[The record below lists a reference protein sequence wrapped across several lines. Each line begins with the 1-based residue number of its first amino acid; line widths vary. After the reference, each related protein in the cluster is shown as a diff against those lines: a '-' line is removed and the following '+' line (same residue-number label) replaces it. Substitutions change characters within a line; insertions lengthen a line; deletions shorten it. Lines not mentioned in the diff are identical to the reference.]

1 MAHLPEDEKRQ
12 VFKTQLEHLHNNGYL
27 TDEAYH
33 KVLEAD
39 RTYRQDKNKEKEQ
52 LYKAPQATEARD
64 FVTEQKPPVK
74 PKKEKKT
81 KSKEEIRERNIT
93 WSLILGVSLLLIT
106 GLIVAT
112 SQWDQ
117 MGPGMKVFSIFF
129 VSLFFHGLS
138 YATGKFLNIEK
149 TAFAFLTLGS
159 LLIPI
164 AIVAIGFF
172 GLFGDYL
179 SLFGEGRYL
188 LGLLGT
194 LLPLPLYIRH
204 AIVHKSR
211 LYVWISF
218 VFLSLSAGF
227 SLGALPLSM
236 DAFYMGL
243 MLFNALLLGGYIWFK
258 DSDRWA
264 LFIKELPLY
273 AQMNLVLSTV
283 LMLFFFESEV
293 FYSFNLLLTAS
304 IYMAMVFI
312 YQTKEYQFV
321 FSVMIVYA
329 IYQLVE
335 NSPLQS
341 VDLTVYAVV
350 GLVYL
355 GFAYAFKNHQFVEK
369 VFRYTSG
376 IVSFCA
382 FVYISYESIVFRG
395 EEGSWLLL
403 IAYALITV
411 NYLLLSNLT
420 SYVVFQYMTPVF
432 FFITLWQL
440 WEMTEIGPLFLF
452 LFIGAAVSLLYIGL
466 WTNLAWLQAVAP
478 STIYTSISVM
488 AGCIGYSVY
497 DERLAY
503 SSFMFLMISGLA
515 YPVKRT
521 YSQVDIGETAV
532 WVHPVALFI
541 SSAILYEPLIGWFPA
556 YQEGLAFPFHLAVT
570 GVLLLMVHLLW
581 KKFNDQQLSSASF
594 YTGQGSYILAMVTL
608 AGNSRVDPVLIRPM
622 ILFVGIG
629 MMVWFV
635 LYAKRAFLWLFV
647 SVTMLAFYIS
657 LLDPLS
663 FASFA
668 SFASFFTYMILAPAL
683 LIFLGDVRLGKW
695 EERQPYFYWLAH
707 AIQPVLIALF
717 LLNSLGGDAM
727 HPWVLVIPLSLY
739 VYSTLKAKR
748 EWEIKLMLY
757 AALTTLF
764 FAVWTVPGY
773 FGWWDAVP
781 ETYAW
786 LVTSIAIA
794 GIWMGVPAKWKK
806 RTEWYLIPFSIFG
819 LSLFIN
825 RLEPWAPYEW
835 LLAVG
840 YVILILFFMHRR
852 KWSLAR
858 FIPLLLSLAL
868 LNEVSHDWERSAFVT
883 VMVISF
889 GILLAA
895 GRYFHRLLIGPKIE
909 VDTYSWTALFY
920 IGYLNLTTMMDE
932 NVWIRVI
939 PVLLLSVWFLFNAK
953 KWAQPLL
960 GKSFITLGA
969 GCLYAGY
976 IIVLLDFHA
985 LIPDLIEAE
994 LQVLPV
1000 LGVLFILRRK
1010 TWREYAVI
1018 LNHVQLAVL
1027 LLIAAYLVVDGIQSH
1042 TIWDAWILG
1051 GLSLLSM
1058 IAGMQFRIKSYFFV
1072 GMGVLIFNVL
1082 YQTRPYWG
1090 NLPWWVYLLLAGLI
1104 LIGIASYNEWQ
1115 KQQSDDRKPV
1125 DRKLKRLWTALKKWD

>member
-1 MAHLPEDEKRQ
+1 MAHLPENEKRK
-12 VFKTQLEHLHNNGYL
+12 VFKDQLEHLRNNGYL
-27 TDEAYH
+27 TDEAYL

-39 RTYRQDKNKEKEQ
+39 RTYIQDKKREEEHKELHTAAEP
-52 LYKAPQATEARD
+52 AEARD
-64 FVTEQKPPVK
+64 SVPEQKPVK
-74 PKKEKKT
+74 PKKVKKT

-112 SQWDQ
+112 SQWEQ

-138 YATGKFLNIEK
+138 YATGKFLKIEK

-179 SLFGEGRYL
+179 SLYGEGRYL

-204 AIVHKSR
+204 AVVHKSR

-218 VFLSLSAGF
+218 VFLSLSIGF

-236 DAFYMGL
+236 DAFYMCL
-243 MLFNALLLGGYIWFK
+243 MLFNAILLGGYVWFK
-258 DSDRWA
+258 NSDRWS

-273 AQMNLVLSTV
+273 AQLNLVLSTL

-321 FSVMIVYA
+321 FSVMVVYA

-341 VDLTVYAVV
+341 VDITVYAVV

-355 GFAYAFKNHQFVEK
+355 GFAYAFRNHHFVEK

-382 FVYISYESIVFRG
+382 FVYISYESILLRG

-403 IAYALITV
+403 IAYAIITV
-411 NYLLLSNLT
+411 NYLLLSNLN
-420 SYVVFQYMTPVF
+420 SYVVFHYMTPVF

-440 WEMTEIGPLFLF
+440 WEITQVGPLFLF
-452 LFIGAAVSLLYIGL
+452 LFIGAVVSLLYIGL
-466 WTNLAWLQAVAP
+466 WTNLRWLQVIAP
-478 STIYTSISVM
+478 STVYTSISVM
-488 AGCIGYSVY
+488 AGCIGYSLY

-503 SSFMFLMISGLA
+503 SSFMFLAISVLA
-515 YPVKRT
+515 YPLKRK
-521 YSQVDIGETAV
+521 YSHMDMGETAI

-541 SSAILYEPLIGWFPA
+541 SAAILYEPLIGWFPA
-556 YQEGLAFPFHLAVT
+556 YKEGLAFPFHLALT
-570 GVLLLMVHLLW
+570 GILLTIVHLVW
-581 KKFNDQQLSSASF
+581 NKFRDKQLSAASF
-594 YTGQGSYILAMVTL
+594 YTGQGSYILAMIIL
-608 AGNSRVDPVLIRPM
+608 AGNPWVDPVLIRPF
-622 ILFVGIG
+622 ILFIGIG
-629 MMVWFV
+629 MMMWLV
-635 LYAKRAFLWLFV
+635 LYAQRAFLWLFV

-663 FASFA
+663 FD
-668 SFASFFTYMILAPAL
+668 SFASFFTYMIVAPVL
-683 LIFLGDVRLGKW
+683 LVFLGDVRLGKW
-695 EERQPYFYWLAH
+695 GERQPYFYWLAH
-707 AIQPVLIALF
+707 AVQPLLIGLF
-717 LLNSLGGDAM
+717 LINSLGGEAM
-727 HPWVLVIPLSLY
+727 YPWVLVIPLSLY
-739 VYSTLKAKR
+739 VYSSLTAAR
-748 EWEIKLMLY
+748 EWAIKLMLY

-773 FGWWDAVP
+773 FGWWEAVP

-786 LVTSIAIA
+786 LVTSIGIA
-794 GIWMGVPAKWKK
+794 GIWMGVPDTWKK
-806 RTEWYLIPFSIFG
+806 RIEWYLIPFSIFG

-835 LLAVG
+835 LFAVG

-858 FIPLLLSLAL
+858 FVPLLFSLAL
-868 LNEVSHDWERSAFVT
+868 WHEVTVDWERLTLVIL
-883 VMVISF
+883 MVVCI

-895 GRYFHRLLIGPKIE
+895 GRYFHSVMIGPKLE
-909 VDTYSWTALFY
+909 ADAYSWTALLY
-920 IGYLNLTTMMDE
+920 IGYLNLATMVDE
-932 NVWIRVI
+932 NVWIRVV
-939 PVLLLSVWFLFNAK
+939 PVVLLSIWFLFNAK
-953 KWAQPLL
+953 KWEEPLL
-960 GKSFITLGA
+960 SKSFITLGA
-969 GCLYAGY
+969 ACLYAGY
-976 IIVLLDFHA
+976 IIVLLDYHA

-994 LQVLPV
+994 LQALPI
-1000 LGVLFILRRK
+1000 LLVLFFLRRN
-1010 TWREYAVI
+1010 TWREYAGV
-1018 LNHVQLAVL
+1018 LNHIQLGIL

-1051 GLSLLSM
+1051 GLSLISM
-1058 IAGMQFRIKSYFFV
+1058 IAGMQWRVKSYFFV

-1115 KQQSDDRKPV
+1115 KQQSDDHKPV
-1125 DRKLKRLWTALKKWD
+1125 DRKIKRIWTALKKWN